1 MPSEKKNPYGP
12 GRPRV
17 AKNSNELPDEPGEY
31 RLVDTNPGI
40 LKTAI
45 RTLQG
50 KDPKEDHRGIASNL
64 SNRVGPSHEKYDPDK
79 HEIHFQVAQGEKS
92 PQLWEAMKEHEK
104 DSLAKAKPGLSSLS
118 HGGAG
123 RPPKWATQDDHEDYD
138 DCDDDDEDD
147 DDDEYDDDDESSC
160 PWCGDEG
167 CLILEDD
174 EYEGQRIYT
183 CCTVYFD
190 EDGDLWP
197 QENPMGDG
205 YCRCCGNNRHAEYCG
220 KELCGGCCEGYCG
233 EDRHG

>member
-1 MPSEKKNPYGP
+1 MSSGKRSPYGP
-12 GRPRV
+12 GRPKV
-17 AKNSNELPDEPGEY
+17 ARDSDELPTDPAEY
-31 RLVDTNPGI
+31 KLINPNPGI
-40 LKTAI
+40 IKTVL
-45 RTLQG
+45 RNLQG
-50 KDPKEDHRGIASNL
+50 KDPNCDHAGIASNL
-64 SNRVGPSHEKYDPDK
+64 KNRVGKSHEKYDPDR

-104 DSLAKAKPGLSSLS
+104 MTLEKVRPGLSSIN

-123 RPPKWATQDDHEDYD
+123 RPPNWAVDL
-138 DCDDDDEDD
+138 DDDDD
-147 DDDEYDDDDESSC
+147 DDDEYDDDEYDDDESSC

-197 QENPMGDG
+197 QENPSGDG